1 MIGIENSQLNINA
14 KEELGIGM
22 PNVGISSITLSN
34 STSLPR
40 TKQDPHID
48 HPDEV
53 SAASLKDI
61 KEAQENT
68 SMDVSIKMI
77 FKETVDDDGNFSFLS
92 KKDFLEYVNIFVLQ
106 CTSPSKSS
114 QISKDYNKFLNP
126 KDGLLFF
133 KPASGIKTKKLGL
146 INSIQGKTNLILS
159 AMANPAAHTVDS
171 NTGNITQIKASELI
185 KQIPF
190 SKEQDSNGN
199 IMYNIPLEVK
209 FNIDSKVGGAS
220 VAFLSYFAYAYF
232 DIEKF
237 LEDTKTTL
245 GPVFDQIPIPTDVFS
260 NHLMGNVV
268 SDIVI
273 LDGNTQKESFVFVD
287 GDKKYYSG
295 SKHLM
300 PDGQYMKGK
309 THLAMKP
316 YIKSDYLTK
325 KTVPNAKVVDNRES
339 IKIGK
344 ANFNY
349 ARISEF
355 ITNDDVTNSMAQ
367 SFGTE
372 GLIKKKYPIVSN
384 FWCASDIGGKN
395 RFTFSLDICNL
406 LRRNTIFPGLLETI
420 KKTDQAAYV
429 KLLAKVKI
437 LDFKIS
443 RIRIK
448 KEQVVSSFLTKTSFS
463 KNEVPLLIV
472 HSKDAKSGRL
482 IEKISFSDQVG
493 PIRTD
498 AITKLGTINEVFL
511 KNQQNGVR
519 TFSGTDIAI
528 SSENQGEYQY
538 TLTLKVKDPMAG
550 YLLKKI
556 NSLEQLLN
564 GSGGSRGWN
573 DYVNLSSYPQYS
585 DDILNRFNINF
596 LSAYNKSIALVNG
609 STFVFDVVTKYVS
622 TLMLL
627 NADEDATSEA
637 TKALKMIQYLSNIS
651 SPNTGNPA
659 GVQLV
664 AKMINDLIEKLN
676 NVLKQNSN
684 YRKTKDLVGVSDPHA
699 KSETPKI
706 ASGGFFSSF
715 DHDHIFKNTFTARK
729 TSLRY
734 PIGFDFLSLKK
745 GSAPANLGGL
755 RVVNSK
761 NIKQRFLL
769 ETKKLFSSQDAD
781 IVIKTSGQNPI
792 IFNPGDSIN
801 NKKFSYLAP
810 SFVYL
815 PRRPVYNVMSNGSL
829 KDENIASISDL
840 MLDVVRYN
848 NNPSSGFSSAEIS
861 NKDKIDLPNKVQK
874 RRIDLINYFSEKGC
888 TFEKAGQDIEVI
900 GDLAPI
906 PFSTEIKINSTIDPM
921 SLYLTP
927 FKPEAMFQSLD
938 TSDMEELK
946 ASSKS
951 VNLANNELINSS
963 INPNKLLY
971 AITVLDDLNFI
982 NNDLEEK
989 DRINSLSYYRVT
1001 SPTGGKKFK
1010 QSLFAHALISS
1021 LTTFTGGASNVSSES
1036 PLVNSP
1042 NHVKA
1047 LILTATKSS
1056 SAANSTLYKTNL
1068 DGFKD
1073 PMMYGFLNFNYRLLN
1088 NIQVFRGFKAINGD
1102 YQISSVKWTDLKEAD
1117 LSQENFNSDE
1127 FLFCRQRRYYNDTNG
1142 VSPPKLIEMPF
1153 FDEYFFVTSQ
1163 SVKDELNIQTEFQV
1177 LDTISTV
1184 SIVSQAG
1191 PAAVGAFNNP
1201 RSPFSENVDRP
1212 DENSRPYLGDSSLR
1226 AKMDYISDRAG
1237 TYEPSQG
1244 NESNTLRT
1252 EATNSNILTNKGG
1265 KKPPMSVPKRKTA
1278 QKNKEAFSKLSTL
1291 EQVEILDSLKL
1302 SKLSNLNNINSN
1314 ASQQKT
1320 NGQIETMGED
1330 ISGEELELLN
1340 SALKSSGM
1348 NHLADKLKAKSG
1360 TSNAYK
1366 GTSPTTSG
1374 GGASGGGG
1382 GSTY

>member
-22 PNVGISSITLSN
+22 PNVGISSISLSN
-34 STSLPR
+34 SISSPR

-48 HPDEV
+48 HPNEV

-126 KDGLLFF
+126 KDGQAFVNSSI
-133 KPASGIKTKKLGL
+133 SGIKTAKLSL
-146 INSIQGKTNLILS
+146 INSIQGKTNSTLS
-159 AMANPAAHTVDS
+159 ATSGIGDS
-171 NTGNITQIKASELI
+171 GENTLGIKASELI

-260 NHLMGNVV
+260 SHLMGNVV

-273 LDGNTQKESFVFVD
+273 LDGNIQKESFVFVD

-295 SKHLM
+295 AKHLM

-309 THLAMKP
+309 THLANLSYK
-316 YIKSDYLTK
+316 KSDYLTK

-367 SFGTE
+367 NFGTE
-372 GLIKKKYPIVSN
+372 GLIKKKYPIVSH

-395 RFTFSLDICNL
+395 RFTFSLDISNL
-406 LRRNTIFPGLLETI
+406 LRKNTIFPGLLETI
-420 KKTDQAAYV
+420 KKTDQSAYIGI
-429 KLLAKVKI
+429 LSKVKI

-448 KEQVVSSFLTKTSFS
+448 KEQVVSSYLTKTSFS
-463 KNEVPLLIV
+463 KNEVPLLIA
-472 HSKDAKSGRL
+472 HSKDTGSGRL

-511 KNQQNGVR
+511 KNQQKGVR

-538 TLTLKVKDPMAG
+538 TLTLKVKDPMAE
-550 YLLKKI
+550 YLKIKI

-564 GSGGSRGWN
+564 GSGGSKGWN
-573 DYVNLSSYPQYS
+573 DYANLSNYPQYS

-596 LSAYNKSIALVNG
+596 LSAYNKSIALANG

-699 KSETPKI
+699 KSETPNI
-706 ASGGFFSSF
+706 VSGGFLKTF

-781 IVIKTSGQNPI
+781 IVIKTSGQNAT

-815 PRRPVYNVMSNGSL
+815 PRRPVYSVMSNGSL

-906 PFSTEIKINSTIDPM
+906 PFSTEIKRNSTINPM
-921 SLYLTP
+921 PLYLTP
-927 FKPEAMFQSLD
+927 FKPESRFQSLD
-938 TSDMEELK
+938 TSDIEELK
-946 ASSKS
+946 ASSS
-951 VNLANNELINSS
+951 SINLANNELINSS

-971 AITVLDDLNFI
+971 ALTVLDGLNFI
-982 NNDLEEK
+982 NNDLEEQ

-1010 QSLFAHALISS
+1010 KSLFAHALISS
-1021 LTTFTGGASNVSSES
+1021 LAKATGGESNVSNES
-1036 PLVNSP
+1036 PLTNSP

-1056 SAANSTLYKTNL
+1056 SAANSTLYKTINTKNL

-1088 NIQVFRGFKAINGD
+1088 NIQVFRGFNAINGD

-1184 SIVSQAG
+1184 STVSQVG
-1191 PAAVGAFNNP
+1191 PAAAGAFNNP

-1314 ASQQKT
+1314 TSQQKT
-1320 NGQIETMGED
+1320 NGQIGTMDED

-1366 GTSPTTSG
+1366 GTNPIT
-1374 GGASGGGG
+1374 SGGGG